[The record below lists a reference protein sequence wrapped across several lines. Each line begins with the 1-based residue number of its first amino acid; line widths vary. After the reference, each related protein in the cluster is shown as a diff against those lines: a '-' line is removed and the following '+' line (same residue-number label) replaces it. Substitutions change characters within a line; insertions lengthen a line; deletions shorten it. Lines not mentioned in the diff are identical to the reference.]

1 LSDLVDMLL
10 DRENIRLEETTESE
24 LTILLER
31 LQQSIR
37 AVQRVISTLNST
49 AS

>member
-1 LSDLVDMLL
+1 
-10 DRENIRLEETTESE
+10 LEETTESE
-24 LTILLER
+24 LRILLER

-37 AVQRVISTLNST
+37 AVQRVIGKLNST